1 MNKNIIITAGDNK
14 YYNSLLTLIASI
26 HRESFDLV
34 DQIFVFDLGLDGNER
49 KRVEGLSKVSVV
61 DYPDDVNTNVYDYA
75 FKCYSI
81 FWGQN
86 HGENVFW
93 LDAGA
98 MALKPV
104 DKIFEI
110 IENEGI
116 FLVGDTHLNCNFTHD
131 KCREIMKAT
140 DSEMNDNQL
149 SAGILGYKSNGP
161 FQSLINEA
169 YEYSKIKECIG
180 GGEQN
185 HRQDQSIYSILA
197 SRYNCNKQDIDMY
210 GYWTDGSR
218 NLNTAKDI
226 GSTIFVHRNGHWD
239 SNGLR

>member
-1 MNKNIIITAGDNK
+1 MNKNIIITAANNK

-61 DYPDDVNTNVYDYA
+61 DYPDDVNANVYDYA

-116 FLVGDTHLNCNFTHD
+116 FLVGDTHLNCNFTHN

-218 NLNTAKDI
+218 NLNTAKEI

-239 SNGLR
+239 LNGLR

>member
-1 MNKNIIITAGDNK
+1 
-14 YYNSLLTLIASI
+14 
-26 HRESFDLV
+26 
-34 DQIFVFDLGLDGNER
+34 
-49 KRVEGLSKVSVV
+49 
-61 DYPDDVNTNVYDYA
+61 
-75 FKCYSI
+75 
-81 FWGQN
+81 
-86 HGENVFW
+86 
-93 LDAGA
+93 
-98 MALKPV
+98 
-104 DKIFEI
+104 
-110 IENEGI
+110 
-116 FLVGDTHLNCNFTHD
+116 
-131 KCREIMKAT
+131 MKAT